1 MAGGRTTADA
11 RSATSRTLDVLG
23 AFEECRGELT
33 VKEIAAA
40 AHLPVSTTYRII
52 RDLVAWGGLE
62 RLAEGLYGPGER
74 LRRITGAPSW
84 PQGLR
89 DVCSPSAYRFVV
101 DWGHA
106 VALSLWNGNRLL
118 CIETIRGRHTSIEL
132 ASPGDDLPVLATSA
146 GKLMIATTPSV
157 VDPFTKAL
165 PPRTT
170 AKTLTQQV
178 AFARTNGYCT
188 AHGEAASG
196 QASLSVPVA
205 GIPNGHLAIT
215 VLTPLGDPA
224 LPRLIEPL
232 RTTAAAI
239 RAALGARVT
248 HAGHDKALHPSSG

>member
-23 AFEECRGELT
+23 AFEQSSGELT

-52 RDLVAWGGLE
+52 RDLVSWGGLE

-74 LRRITGAPSW
+74 LRRITGAPTW
-84 PQGLR
+84 HQGLR

-106 VALSLWNGNRLL
+106 VALSLWNGDRLL
-118 CIETIRGRHTSIEL
+118 CIETILGRHTTIEL
-132 ASPGDDLPVLATSA
+132 ASPGDELSVLATSA
-146 GKLMIATTPSV
+146 GKLMIATTPST

-165 PPRTT
+165 PPRTS
-170 AKTLTQQV
+170 AKALTQQV
-178 AFARTNGYCT
+178 AFARTHGYST

-205 GIPNGHLAIT
+205 GLPNGHLALT
-215 VLTPLGDPA
+215 VLTPLDDPA
-224 LPRLIEPL
+224 LTRLVEPL
-232 RTTAAAI
+232 RTAAASI
-239 RAALGARVT
+239 RAALGARMT
-248 HAGHDKALHPSSG
+248 HSGHHKAPHPSSV